1 MNIRYITIE
10 REFGSGGTKI
20 ARCLSESTGIPC
32 YGKEI
37 LENASKKLNMSID
50 EIEKYEENVTN
61 SLLYTIHMM
70 AQVNSGN
77 LDMLTKEGH
86 VFVEE
91 QSEIQ
96 KIAKRGKA
104 IFQDIVF
111 QRLSKMKPVLL
122 KFSYDV
128 QTIKKNKYVLSKS
141 MELKKAKWNVFENGS
156 IREEPG
162 IIMPILHERGM
173 KGLFQKQ
180 SQGLSISR
188 QPHFARWIKFL
199 SAYFLNQKI
208 GKSFEMDQF
217 LYLLDTDGQGQ

>member
-1 MNIRYITIE
+1 
-10 REFGSGGTKI
+10 
-20 ARCLSESTGIPC
+20 
-32 YGKEI
+32 
-37 LENASKKLNMSID
+37 
-50 EIEKYEENVTN
+50 
-61 SLLYTIHMM
+61 
-70 AQVNSGN
+70 
-77 LDMLTKEGH
+77 
-86 VFVEE
+86 
-91 QSEIQ
+91 
-96 KIAKRGKA
+96 
-104 IFQDIVF
+104 
-111 QRLSKMKPVLL
+111 MKPVLL

-208 GKSFEMDQF
+208 GKNFEMDQF

>member
-37 LENASKKLNMSID
+37 LENASKK
-50 EIEKYEENVTN
+50 
-61 SLLYTIHMM
+61 
-70 AQVNSGN
+70 
-77 LDMLTKEGH
+77 
-86 VFVEE
+86 
-91 QSEIQ
+91 
-96 KIAKRGKA
+96 
-104 IFQDIVF
+104 
-111 QRLSKMKPVLL
+111 
-122 KFSYDV
+122 
-128 QTIKKNKYVLSKS
+128 
-141 MELKKAKWNVFENGS
+141 LKKAKWNVFENGS

-188 QPHFARWIKFL
+188 
-199 SAYFLNQKI
+199 
-208 GKSFEMDQF
+208 
-217 LYLLDTDGQGQ
+217 

>member
-1 MNIRYITIE
+1 
-10 REFGSGGTKI
+10 
-20 ARCLSESTGIPC
+20 
-32 YGKEI
+32 
-37 LENASKKLNMSID
+37 
-50 EIEKYEENVTN
+50 
-61 SLLYTIHMM
+61 
-70 AQVNSGN
+70 
-77 LDMLTKEGH
+77 
-86 VFVEE
+86 
-91 QSEIQ
+91 
-96 KIAKRGKA
+96 
-104 IFQDIVF
+104 
-111 QRLSKMKPVLL
+111 MKPVLL

-141 MELKKAKWNVFENGS
+141 MELKKAKWNVFENCS

>member
-104 IFQDIVF
+104 IFLGHCVLEALKDETGVIKVF
-111 QRLSKMKPVLL
+111 IRCSDDK
-122 KFSYDV
+122 D
-128 QTIKKNKYVLSKS
+128 VLSKS

>member
-91 QSEIQ
+91 QFEIQ

-104 IFQDIVF
+104 IFLGHCVSEALKDETGVIKVF
-111 QRLSKMKPVLL
+111 IRCSDDKEKQIRIIEE
-122 KFSYDV
+122 YG
-128 QTIKKNKYVLSKS
+128 IEKS
-141 MELKKAKWNVFENGS
+141 EVENGS

>member
-20 ARCLSESTGIPC
+20 ARCFSESTGIPC

-104 IFQDIVF
+104 IFLGHCVSEALKDETGVIKVF
-111 QRLSKMKPVLL
+111 IRCSDDKEKQIRIIEEYGIEKSEVERVRKRFDKRRAGYYYANTARKRNERIISKTISGAIYFPTAPFCAMDKIFICI
-122 KFSYDV
+122 FS
-128 QTIKKNKYVLSKS
+128 
-141 MELKKAKWNVFENGS
+141 
-156 IREEPG
+156 
-162 IIMPILHERGM
+162 
-173 KGLFQKQ
+173 Q
-180 SQGLSISR
+180 SED
-188 QPHFARWIKFL
+188 W
-199 SAYFLNQKI
+199 
-208 GKSFEMDQF
+208 
-217 LYLLDTDGQGQ
+217 

>member
-50 EIEKYEENVTN
+50 ENVTN

-91 QSEIQ
+91 
-96 KIAKRGKA
+96 
-104 IFQDIVF
+104 
-111 QRLSKMKPVLL
+111 
-122 KFSYDV
+122 
-128 QTIKKNKYVLSKS
+128 
-141 MELKKAKWNVFENGS
+141 
-156 IREEPG
+156 
-162 IIMPILHERGM
+162 
-173 KGLFQKQ
+173 
-180 SQGLSISR
+180 
-188 QPHFARWIKFL
+188 
-199 SAYFLNQKI
+199 
-208 GKSFEMDQF
+208 
-217 LYLLDTDGQGQ
+217 